1 MFDSLQTHGFI
12 RVAVG
17 LPPVRVADPAFNAT
31 ATLDLARQAAG
42 RQAALI
48 VFPELGLCAYSSEDL
63 VQQDALLDA
72 SLAALADI
80 VRASAELAPVLVV
93 GLPLRHDGR
102 LLNTAAVVHRGR
114 ILGIVPKSYLPNY
127 REYAERR
134 QFAPAAQVR
143 TDRIRLAGQDAPLGT
158 DLLFTAAGR
167 DDLCLAVEIC
177 EDLWVPLPP
186 STLAA
191 LAGAT
196 LLANL
201 SASNAAVG
209 KAEYR
214 RALCANQSARC
225 VAAYLYAGAGP
236 GESTTDLAWD
246 GHGLIC
252 ENNDVLAESTLFA
265 PAPQL
270 LVADVDLER
279 LRQDRMRM
287 NTFADCE
294 ERTRSQRPPARV
306 IEFAWDDGGASA
318 PLLRTVERF
327 PFVPADPERRDTR
340 CREAIAIQVQGLT
353 TRLATSGL
361 RHVVVGVS
369 GGLDSTQAL
378 LVAARAF
385 DALGRPRTDIIACT
399 LPGFATG
406 ERTLANARA
415 LMKALGVRALEID
428 IRPAAR
434 RMLADIEHPAA
445 AGEPVHDPTFE
456 NVQAG
461 ERTSLLF
468 RLANRHGG
476 LVLGTS
482 DLSELALGWTTYG
495 VGDHMSH
502 YNVNASVPK
511 TLIRHLIAW
520 TLRQGEFGD
529 AAAAPLSS
537 ILETAISPELVPGTT
552 SGGDPAQSTEAVIGP
567 YALQDFHL
575 YYITRFGF
583 RPSKVAFLATQAW
596 GDVERGGWPDL
607 VPPAERRAWSRAEIR
622 AWLEVFLTRFF
633 GASQFKR
640 SCVPNAPKV
649 GSGGS
654 LSPRGDWRAPSDAGA
669 AVWLDELRRN
679 VP

>member
-1 MFDSLQTHGFI
+1 
-12 RVAVG
+12 
-17 LPPVRVADPAFNAT
+17 
-31 ATLDLARQAAG
+31 
-42 RQAALI
+42 
-48 VFPELGLCAYSSEDL
+48 
-63 VQQDALLDA
+63 
-72 SLAALADI
+72 
-80 VRASAELAPVLVV
+80 
-93 GLPLRHDGR
+93 
-102 LLNTAAVVHRGR
+102 
-114 ILGIVPKSYLPNY
+114 
-127 REYAERR
+127 
-134 QFAPAAQVR
+134 
-143 TDRIRLAGQDAPLGT
+143 
-158 DLLFTAAGR
+158 
-167 DDLCLAVEIC
+167 
-177 EDLWVPLPP
+177 VPLPP

-214 RALCANQSARC
+214 RALCAIQSARC

-252 ENNDVLAESTLFA
+252 ENNDVLAESELFA

-294 ERTRSQRPPARV
+294 ERTRSQRPPPRV
-306 IEFAWDDGGASA
+306 IEFAWEDAGAMA

-327 PFVPADPERRDTR
+327 PFVPADPQRRDTR

-428 IRPAAR
+428 IRPACR

-520 TLRQGEFGD
+520 TLKQAEFGG
-529 AAAAPLSS
+529 AAAAPLAS

-552 SGGDPAQSTEAVIGP
+552 SGGDPAQSTEAIIGP

-575 YYITRFGF
+575 YYLTRFGF

-596 GDVERGGWPDL
+596 GDVERGAWPDL
-607 VPPAERRAWSRAEIR
+607 VSPAERRAWSRAEIR

-633 GASQFKR
+633 GGSQFKR

-654 LSPRGDWRAPSDAGA
+654 LSPRGDWRAPSDAA
-669 AVWLDELRRN
+669 ATVWLDELRRN